1 MIFGNAANV
10 VSRDTVMTFRID
22 ITIENDKLF
31 IREESCL
38 PEEYQISEDMPAL
51 IDEVCEH
58 LHDYLEGL
66 G

>member
-1 MIFGNAANV
+1 MK
-10 VSRDTVMTFRID
+10 TEID
-22 ITIENDKLF
+22 LIIEDRKLF
-31 IREESCL
+31 IREVSCL
-38 PEEYQISEDMPAL
+38 PLEYEISEDWPTV